1 MTRPHPAPA
10 VLAAAVAALL
20 ALASPAAAQDPVP
33 PTDTIPVPRQPLPD
47 PQPLPEGVPVTAP
60 HEAPAIT
67 ERPGVPMDTVQTGIS
82 PRSAFLR
89 SLVVPGWGQSSLGVP
104 GRGSVYFALEAG
116 SLWMVYKSNRKLQE
130 ARRAEQVM
138 RETGEI
144 EPTARS
150 PLARDRRAQRED
162 WITLSVFWLFVSG
175 ADAFVAAHLMDF
187 EERIE
192 VRPTPEGGVE
202 LRASVPVGQRR

>member
-1 MTRPHPAPA
+1 MIRPHTASPL
-10 VLAAAVAALL
+10 LAASIAALL
-20 ALASPAAAQDPVP
+20 AVASPAAGQDPAP
-33 PTDTIPVPRQPLPD
+33 PPDTVPVPAPLPDVQPLPAEVAV
-47 PQPLPEGVPVTAP
+47 PQ
-60 HEAPAIT
+60 EAPAVT
-67 ERPGVPMDTVQTGIS
+67 ERSGVAMDTVQTGIS
-82 PRSAFLR
+82 PRGAFLR
-89 SLVVPGWGQSSLGVP
+89 SLVIPGWGQSSLGVP

-144 EPTARS
+144 EPTART

>member
-1 MTRPHPAPA
+1 MIRPHTAS
-10 VLAAAVAALL
+10 ALL
-20 ALASPAAAQDPVP
+20 AASVAVLLAVASPAAGQDPAP
-33 PTDTIPVPRQPLPD
+33 PPETVPVPAPLPDVQPLPAEVAV
-47 PQPLPEGVPVTAP
+47 PQ
-60 HEAPAIT
+60 EAPVVT
-67 ERPGVPMDTVQTGIS
+67 ERTGLAMDTLQVGIS
-82 PRSAFLR
+82 PGGAFLR
-89 SLVVPGWGQSSLGVP
+89 SLVIPGWGQSSLGVP